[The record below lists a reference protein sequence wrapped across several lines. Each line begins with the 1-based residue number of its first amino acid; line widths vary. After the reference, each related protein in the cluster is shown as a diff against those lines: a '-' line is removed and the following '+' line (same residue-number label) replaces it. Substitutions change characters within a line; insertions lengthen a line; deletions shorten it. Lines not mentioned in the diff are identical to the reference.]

1 MKQKTFTGGITFA
14 PSTLA
19 LKERYRLDPQLYH
32 YRPATVMIPFD
43 QHIGA
48 PNEVLVSVGDHV
60 RKGQL
65 IANTEEAVSGHVHAS
80 IEGDVTAICEVPDL
94 KGGSQRAVVIR
105 RNERS
110 GEEELLSPAADLK
123 ELAREAGVV
132 GLGGATFPTH
142 IKLAPADHI
151 DVHTI
156 ILNGAECEP
165 LIHSDDHLMQ
175 QSAEMILH
183 GGVLARELL
192 GAKQILVGI
201 EEDKPLAIKAMKAA
215 AAAIPEC
222 EICVL
227 PVQYPQGGEKQLLE
241 ALVGAESPVGG
252 RSVETGAFTIN
263 VATAHAL
270 ATAVTQR
277 RPLLER
283 IVTITGDVAKP
294 RVVAFPLGTSAEEL
308 IDFAGG
314 IVGEPAKVIHGGP
327 MMGRSLHDLG
337 TPLTKGS
344 NGLIV
349 FNRETDRQYSESPC
363 IRCNRCVSVCP
374 IRLEPQQIEQ
384 AYLAGD
390 LYMCQKLLAD
400 QCINCGCCSYACPA
414 RRPLARRIIE
424 AKQAVGEAVRKVK
437 HNG

>member
-1 MKQKTFTGGITFA
+1 MRKKTFTGGITFA

-19 LKERYRLDPQLYH
+19 LKERYQLDPQLYS
-32 YRPATVMIPFD
+32 YDPKQVMIPFD

-48 PNEVLVSVGDHV
+48 PNEVLVEVGQHV

-94 KGGSQRAVVIR
+94 NGGTQRAVVIR
-105 RNERS
+105 RNEIS
-110 GEEELLSPAADLK
+110 GEEVPLPPAADLK

-156 ILNGAECEP
+156 VLNGAECEP

-175 QSAEMILH
+175 QRAAAILH
-183 GGVLARELL
+183 GGELARDLL
-192 GAKQILVGI
+192 GARQILVGI
-201 EEDKPLAIKAMKAA
+201 EADKPLAVAAMKKAA
-215 AAAIPEC
+215 ANVSQC
-222 EICVL
+222 EIRVL

-241 ALVGAESPVGG
+241 ALIGAESPLGG
-252 RSVETGAFTIN
+252 RSVETGAFTMN

-270 ATAVTQR
+270 ATAVEERQ
-277 RPLLER
+277 PLTER
-283 IVTITGDVAKP
+283 IVTVTGDVAKP
-294 RVVAFPLGTSAEEL
+294 RVVRFPLGTPADEL
-308 IDFAGG
+308 IAFAGG
-314 IVGEPAKVIHGGP
+314 ILGIPAQIIHGGP
-327 MMGRSLHDLG
+327 MMGRTLHELG

-349 FNRETDRQYSESPC
+349 FNQETARQFQESPC
-363 IRCNRCVSVCP
+363 IRCNRCVTACP

-384 AYLAGD
+384 AYLAED
-390 LYMCQKLLAD
+390 LYMCQKLQAEE
-400 QCINCGCCSYACPA
+400 CINCGCCSYVCPA
-414 RRPLARRIIE
+414 RRPLARRISE
-424 AKQAVGEAVRKVK
+424 AKRAVGQAVKEAGK
-437 HNG
+437 